1 MDVRDRPGDDVMS
14 GDQSWEARLGG
25 TVGGVPGSGD
35 LETLCVLEGRDGH
48 DGHGHRY
55 DGFSKQML
63 PGGMEMAGRKK
74 GRGSS

>member
-1 MDVRDRPGDDVMS
+1 MS
-14 GDQSWEARLGG
+14 GDQSWEARFGG

-35 LETLCVLEGRDGH
+35 LETLCVLEGRDGRDGH